1 MRTHE
6 QIIAAA
12 NGPSALARIVGVDAG
27 TAKKWRKGDSIPAPY
42 WEAIAEAK
50 IATLEELAAAAA
62 TKQRAQPVGV
72 KPGQAAL

>member
-6 QIIAAA
+6 QIITDA

-27 TAKKWRKGDSIPAPY
+27 TAKKWRQGDSIPAPY

-50 IATLEELAAAAA
+50 IATLDELAAAAA
-62 TKQRAQPVGV
+62 TKQRAQSVEPKAGL
-72 KPGQAAL
+72 AA